1 MTMKYKA
8 NFNSNNSTTL
18 MSEIEGT
25 NKWKL
30 LKDIREIA
38 LSGRFIDSKASW
50 YVEDENGKTV
60 FHGGYFP
67 KVGIRYS
74 IFNRKEV

>member
-1 MTMKYKA
+1 MKYKA
-8 NFNSNNSTTL
+8 NFYVNNSTSL

-30 LKDIREIA
+30 LKEIRKIA
-38 LSGRFIDSKASW
+38 LGERFIDSVAFW
-50 YVEDENGKTV
+50 HIEDENGTTV

-74 IFNRKEV
+74 TFNKKEL